1 MNLRTRPH
9 LGPLDFVRSSMGV
22 FIVGVLLY
30 SSDVSFK
37 IYVQIKS
44 YFLESY
50 FLTDLHFGICQS

>member
-1 MNLRTRPH
+1 
-9 LGPLDFVRSSMGV
+9 MGV